1 MPSELPAI
9 VTTTAGKILNS
20 LPAQFLVLVLINAV
34 FVVGLLW
41 FLNQQEMV
49 RERTFAPLV
58 KACIGEVPA
67 ELLKD
72 ALARGR
78 PP

>member
-1 MPSELPAI
+1 MPSELPGVVSNAA
-9 VTTTAGKILNS
+9 TKILSS

-34 FVVGLLW
+34 FVIGLLW

-49 RERTFAPLV
+49 RERTYGPLV

-72 ALARGR
+72 ALTRRG
-78 PP
+78 P

>member
-1 MPSELPAI
+1 MSDIPNVVGTA
-9 VTTTAGKILNS
+9 TTKILTS

-34 FVVGLLW
+34 FVIGLLW

-49 RERTFAPLV
+49 RERTYGPLV

-72 ALARGR
+72 ALTRR
-78 PP
+78 QP